1 MGVMD
6 LYYRLP
12 PTARNWALQTYGAW
26 QAYQRFSGKFSV
38 WYETLMKTQY
48 LDVEDIKSSQFQFLK
63 DLLDHAYSTVPYY
76 NRLFNQYG
84 IKPDDVTSLD
94 DFSRLPTLSKEDVV
108 NSFNSL
114 QSSQAGNY
122 QPFLAKSSGSTGLR
136 ITYLMPRELK
146 SSFSTANQW
155 RFYSWSGV
163 KLGDRRATL
172 GARIFATRPPYWAW
186 NRWENQLL
194 LSSHHLDIENLR
206 LYVQLIDRFRIDFIQ
221 GHPSAIAILAEYLL
235 MEGKTLRMKGV
246 FTTGETVY
254 SDDREIIEKAF
265 SCKLLDSYGMGE
277 CAAVAQQCG
286 EALDYHEISEACI
299 IEFDPLGDGSYEI
312 IGTSLLNY
320 AMPFIRYRT
329 GDIALPESNTMCEC
343 GKGLPVKISKIYGR
357 IDDKIVLPERTILPV
372 TVRMHM
378 KPLLLPGELYQ
389 VIQEDLKTIRVFL
402 SGPVDSTRA
411 YRIQMEMMKFLSSD
425 LTVLVEHKQGI
436 EKHKNKVRNVISR
449 VAER

>member
-163 KLGDRRATL
+163 KLGTA
-172 GARIFATRPPYWAW
+172 
-186 NRWENQLL
+186 E
-194 LSSHHLDIENLR
+194 LR
-206 LYVQLIDRFRIDFIQ
+206 
-221 GHPSAIAILAEYLL
+221 
-235 MEGKTLRMKGV
+235 
-246 FTTGETVY
+246 
-254 SDDREIIEKAF
+254 
-265 SCKLLDSYGMGE
+265 
-277 CAAVAQQCG
+277 
-286 EALDYHEISEACI
+286 
-299 IEFDPLGDGSYEI
+299 
-312 IGTSLLNY
+312 
-320 AMPFIRYRT
+320 
-329 GDIALPESNTMCEC
+329 
-343 GKGLPVKISKIYGR
+343 
-357 IDDKIVLPERTILPV
+357 
-372 TVRMHM
+372 
-378 KPLLLPGELYQ
+378 
-389 VIQEDLKTIRVFL
+389 
-402 SGPVDSTRA
+402 
-411 YRIQMEMMKFLSSD
+411 
-425 LTVLVEHKQGI
+425 
-436 EKHKNKVRNVISR
+436 
-449 VAER
+449 